1 MAKRTSTPS
10 TKPEPEP
17 ATPEVRELPLVAL
30 RETVIFPE
38 MIVPLQVGREKSVA
52 ALNAAVES
60 GGPIALVTQRQ
71 AEQEDIGDPS
81 ELYEVGTLAKI
92 AQVVQLQDGTVRAIV
107 QGQTRIRVH
116 GFSQTGPYLAARVEE
131 LPDETPEGVEIQ
143 ALVRSVQAQIEQYV
157 ANGAPVPPEAAVA
170 ARNITEPGLLADM
183 VAYSPDM
190 STEQRQELL
199 ETIDVEQRLKLV
211 SAFLARQIEI
221 LELKGKIQSEV
232 KSEMDKTQREYILRE
247 QLKAIQRELG
257 EDDPQQAEINELRE
271 KVEAAGM
278 PEEVRARAIK
288 EIDRMSRIPSA
299 SPEVGVIRT
308 YVDWLVSLPWNV
320 STDDRLD
327 IREAA
332 QILDEDHYGLEKI
345 KERILEYLA
354 VRTLAD
360 TIRSPIL
367 LFVGPPGVGKT
378 SLGKSIAKAMGRKFT
393 RMSLGGIHD
402 EAEIRGHRRT
412 YIGALP
418 GRIIQSIKTAG
429 TNNPVFMLDEVDK
442 IGMDF
447 RGDPSSALLEVLDP
461 EQNFSFQDNYLEV
474 PFDLRKVLFVATANL
489 LDPIPA
495 ALRDRMEVIQL
506 PGYTQQEK
514 TEIARRFLVP
524 KQMENHGLT
533 AKHVEVTDEVLVA
546 LVQAYTKEAGVRN
559 LERELAN
566 VMRKVARGVAE
577 GRKRKT
583 VVDMK
588 KLEDYLGPP
597 RFEYGELEA
606 EDQTG
611 SATGLVVT
619 EVGGDVVAVEVTMM
633 EGKEDFILTGQLG
646 DVMRES
652 ARAALSWIR
661 SNAAV
666 ARHLARAV
674 REAHPPHPR
683 PGRCHPQGRP
693 VRRRDDGDRDG
704 LRAHGHPRPQ
714 GRRDDRRDHAPRPG
728 AADRRPQVEDP
739 RRAPLGCRHGHPAEE
754 EREGPAGHPRGD
766 PQAGQARPRRQHGA
780 GAGGGAPPPPEAAEV
795 RPSDDRRGRRHA
807 PQARAGVP
815 RPAHDL
821 PAGRPAAGRG
831 QGRPLGTRH
840 RRAATCVP
848 AVPRIPIDGVPR
860 LLRDPRSAS
869 LGHAGRDQE
878 GIPEARPR
886 APSRSE
892 PRGHDRRAAVQGR
905 QRGER
910 RPVRRRQAEAVRPA
924 RLELGAGAARRGTEL
939 RRCGCRSVRRRRP
952 VRGVRRPRRQRPL
965 RVPDRRRR
973 RVLRLLP
980 DVLLGRRGRRCLPG
994 GRRPRLRG
1002 RADGPPHGWL
1012 RPQLPGHPGRDGLRR
1027 ERRGGRPR
1035 KAAGPSPKAKPAASP
1050 PRSRRPP
1057 S

>member
-1 MAKRTSTPS
+1 MAKRPS
-10 TKPEPEP
+10 NPEEEPKQAAPEL
-17 ATPEVRELPLVAL
+17 RDLPLVAL

-38 MIVPLQVGREKSVA
+38 MIVPLQVGRDKSVA
-52 ALNAAVES
+52 ALNAATES

-81 ELYEVGTLAKI
+81 ELYTIGTLAKI
-92 AQVVQLQDGTVRAIV
+92 AQVVQLHDGTVRAIV
-107 QGQTRIRVH
+107 QGQGRIRVH
-116 GFSQTGPYLAARVEE
+116 GFTQTLPYLVARVEE
-131 LPDETPEGVEIQ
+131 LTDAVPTGVEIQ
-143 ALVRSVQAQIEQYV
+143 ALMRSVQAQIEQYV

-211 SAFLARQIEI
+211 AAFLARQIEI

-257 EDDPQQAEINELRE
+257 EDDPQQAEINELRD
-271 KVEAAGM
+271 KVESSGM
-278 PEEVRARAIK
+278 PEEVRTRAIK

-308 YVDWLVSLPWNV
+308 YVDWLVSLPWNT
-320 STDDRLD
+320 STDDRLN

-332 QILDEDHYGLEKI
+332 LILDEDHYGLEKV

-354 VRTLAD
+354 VRSLAD

-378 SLGKSIAKAMGRKFT
+378 SLGKSIARAMGRKFT

-474 PFDLRKVLFVATANL
+474 PFDLRKVLFIATANL

-506 PGYTQQEK
+506 PGYTQTEK
-514 TEIARRFLVP
+514 VEIARRFLVH
-524 KQMENHGLT
+524 KQMENHGLK
-533 AKHVEVTDEVLVA
+533 AKHVEITDEVLVA
-546 LVQAYTKEAGVRN
+546 LVQAFTKEAGVRN
-559 LERELAN
+559 LEREIAN
-566 VMRKVARGVAE
+566 IMRKVARSVAE

-583 VVDMK
+583 VVDVK
-588 KLEDYLGPP
+588 KLEAYLGPP

-611 SATGLVVT
+611 SAIGLVVT
-619 EVGGDVVAVEVTMM
+619 EVGGDVVAVEVTKM

-661 SNAAV
+661 SNAAALGIPREMFEQNTLHIHVPAGGIPKDGPSAGVTMATAMVSALTGIPVRKDV
-666 ARHLARAV
+666 AMTGEITLRGRVLPIGGLKSKILAAHLAGAGMVILPRKNEKDLRDIPEEIRKQLKLV
-674 REAHPPHPR
+674 LTDTMDQVLEAA
-683 PGRCHPQGRP
+683 
-693 VRRRDDGDRDG
+693 
-704 LRAHGHPRPQ
+704 LR
-714 GRRDDRRDHAPRPG
+714 
-728 AADRRPQVEDP
+728 RRPQPIDLATTTV
-739 RRAPLGCRHGHPAEE
+739 GG
-754 EREGPAGHPRGD
+754 GRGSK
-766 PQAGQARPRRQHGA
+766 
-780 GAGGGAPPPPEAAEV
+780 AGGESRVRTSFPPA
-795 RPSDDRRGRRHA
+795 DQ
-807 PQARAGVP
+807 PQVVV
-815 RPAHDL
+815 
-821 PAGRPAAGRG
+821 
-831 QGRPLGTRH
+831 QGTR
-840 RRAATCVP
+840 
-848 AVPRIPIDGVPR
+848 
-860 LLRDPRSAS
+860 
-869 LGHAGRDQE
+869 
-878 GIPEARPR
+878 
-886 APSRSE
+886 
-892 PRGHDRRAAVQGR
+892 
-905 QRGER
+905 
-910 RPVRRRQAEAVRPA
+910 
-924 RLELGAGAARRGTEL
+924 
-939 RRCGCRSVRRRRP
+939 
-952 VRGVRRPRRQRPL
+952 
-965 RVPDRRRR
+965 
-973 RVLRLLP
+973 
-980 DVLLGRRGRRCLPG
+980 
-994 GRRPRLRG
+994 
-1002 RADGPPHGWL
+1002 
-1012 RPQLPGHPGRDGLRR
+1012 
-1027 ERRGGRPR
+1027 
-1035 KAAGPSPKAKPAASP
+1035 
-1050 PRSRRPP
+1050 
-1057 S
+1057 